1 MTMQRNSL
9 FRPLLLVTA
18 LFSAS
23 VFAEEAQTLTQP
35 VSKGLYELAYGQS
48 SQQLYVAS
56 AGSRQETGG
65 AVYVLNP
72 QSLKTEQVIKEP
84 LKPFGVAIDN
94 TQHILYTGNTRDGS
108 ITAIDL
114 QTQKVIAQQ
123 VVETRQRTES
133 FRPPQVRE
141 IAVDPTTHQVYA
153 TGVGADSVVWVLDG
167 KSLKV
172 IKTIS
177 GVGKMATGLAID
189 AKQHALYLSNADA
202 EWIKIDTQ
210 THSIVKRTKLDLPGD
225 HMLLNISLDTAGH
238 RAFIADFKQPQ
249 VVVIDTQTNKIL
261 TSIKVPESLGV
272 LFNAQR
278 QELYVTHRKAGT
290 VSIVDTK
297 TYQVKRTVKTDGMP
311 NSLALSDK
319 ADVLYV
325 SVKQPSSREKEATQP
340 DTVLRI
346 TL

>member
-1 MTMQRNSL
+1 MQRNTL

-18 LFSAS
+18 LLSTTA
-23 VFAEEAQTLTQP
+23 FANESNVISHP
-35 VSKGLYELAYGQS
+35 ISKGLYELSYGQS
-48 SQQLYVAS
+48 PQQLYVAS
-56 AGSRQETGG
+56 AGARQEAGG

-72 QSLKTEQVIKEP
+72 QDLTVEQIIKEP
-84 LKPFGVAIDN
+84 LKPFGMAIDN
-94 TQHILYTGNTRDGS
+94 AQHILYTGNTRDGS

-114 QTQKVIAQQ
+114 KTQKIIAQQ
-123 VVETRQRTES
+123 VVESRQRSET
-133 FRPPQVRE
+133 FRPPQIRE

-167 KSLKV
+167 KSLEV
-172 IKTIS
+172 IKTIT
-177 GVGKMATGLAID
+177 GVGKMATGLALD
-189 AKQHALYLSNADA
+189 PQQHTLYLTNADA

-210 THSIVKRTKLDLPGD
+210 RNTVVQRTKLAIDGE

-238 RAFIADFKQPQ
+238 RAFVSDFKQPQ
-249 VVVIDTQTNKIL
+249 VLVIDTQNSKVL

-272 LFNAQR
+272 LFNPHR
-278 QELYVTHRKAGT
+278 QELYVTHRQAGL
-290 VSIVDTK
+290 INIIDTK
-297 TYQVKRTVKTDGMP
+297 TYQVKRTIKADGMP

-319 ADVLYV
+319 GDVLYV
-325 SVKQPSSREKEATQP
+325 SVKQASSREKEATQP